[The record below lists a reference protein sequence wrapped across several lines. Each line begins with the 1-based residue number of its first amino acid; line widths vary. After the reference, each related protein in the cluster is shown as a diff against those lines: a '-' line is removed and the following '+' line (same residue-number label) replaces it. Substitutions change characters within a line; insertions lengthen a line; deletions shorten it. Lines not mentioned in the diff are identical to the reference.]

1 MIVETLQNE
10 LNLAN
15 WQVEKVIKLIDDG
28 NTIPFIARYRKDVT
42 GSLNDETLRKFDERL
57 KYLRNLED
65 KKEKIIKRIAELGK
79 LDDDLKN
86 SIVNAKT

>member
-28 NTIPFIARYRKDVT
+28 NT
-42 GSLNDETLRKFDERL
+42 SN
-57 KYLRNLED
+57 
-65 KKEKIIKRIAELGK
+65 
-79 LDDDLKN
+79 
-86 SIVNAKT
+86 